1 MRRINLIR
9 HGKTDDN
16 HELRYSGSIES
27 RLIWTDEV
35 IKEIILPKLSV
46 EEMGLIY
53 SSPRQR
59 VIETAKPFVN
69 NINDIIIEE
78 NIREI
83 NFGLYE
89 GLTYDEIHKQYPH
102 EVPKWME
109 QKNNYA
115 FPEGDSLEIFFQRVV
130 QGFNNIVERSDQDQ
144 NITIFTHGG
153 VIQCLITYLL
163 SGSLDLF
170 WNFKVDNCS
179 LTQLYFDEEAV
190 VFERINY

>member
-69 NINDIIIEE
+69 NVNDIIIEE

-83 NFGLYE
+83 KFGL
-89 GLTYDEIHKQYPH
+89 
-102 EVPKWME
+102 
-109 QKNNYA
+109 
-115 FPEGDSLEIFFQRVV
+115 
-130 QGFNNIVERSDQDQ
+130 
-144 NITIFTHGG
+144 
-153 VIQCLITYLL
+153 
-163 SGSLDLF
+163 
-170 WNFKVDNCS
+170 
-179 LTQLYFDEEAV
+179 
-190 VFERINY
+190 